1 MGCRKSGAVET
12 LGRILVTKRA
22 VEEVAFRGKA
32 LPFTVEKTDPSAVV
46 RVARGIE
53 TAIGICVWGSGLVF
67 SRTGVV
73 HDVAT
78 PSWGVF
84 GLDLPQ

>member
-1 MGCRKSGAVET
+1 MGCGTFGAVGT

-32 LPFTVEKTDPSAVV
+32 LLFTVEKTDPSAVV

-53 TAIGICVWGSGLVF
+53 TAIGICL
-67 SRTGVV
+67 
-73 HDVAT
+73 
-78 PSWGVF
+78 
-84 GLDLPQ
+84 